1 MGKIYCLMGK
11 SASGKDTLYNMIRAA
26 RPDLKEYVMYAT
38 RPMRTGETDG
48 VTYHFV
54 TREYLSEVEKKGLLI
69 ESRTYN
75 TIHGPWTYATVD
87 DGQLDLKSGNY
98 LMPSTLESF
107 VRLRDYFGAEN
118 VIPLYVEVEDGE
130 RLQRAL
136 SRERSQKEPKY
147 KEMCRRFLADSED
160 FSEEKLTEA
169 GIRTRYNNHDAAECA
184 ALITESI
191 DRAFK

>member
-1 MGKIYCLMGK
+1 MGRIFCLMGK
-11 SASGKDTLYNMIRAA
+11 SASGKDTLYKMIRDA
-26 RPDLKEYVMYAT
+26 RPQLKEYVMYAT
-38 RPMRTGETDG
+38 RPIRTGEVNG

-54 TREYLSEVEKKGLLI
+54 SPEYLSRVEKDGRLI

-75 TIHGPWTYATVD
+75 TIHGPWIYATVD
-87 DGQLDLKSGNY
+87 DGQVNLESGSY
-98 LMPSTLESF
+98 LMPSTLQSYLK
-107 VRLRDYFGAEN
+107 LRDYYGAEN

-136 SRERSQKEPKY
+136 NRERSQEEPKY

-160 FSEEKLTEA
+160 FSEEKLSEA
-169 GIRTRYNNHDAAECA
+169 GINVRYQNLDAEKCA

-191 DRAFK
+191 DRAL

>member
-11 SASGKDTLYNMIRAA
+11 SASGKDTLYGMIRAL
-26 RPDLKEYVMYAT
+26 RPELLEYVMYAT

-54 TREYLSEVEKKGLLI
+54 TPEYLSEVEKKGLLI

-75 TIHGPWTYATVD
+75 TAHGPWTYATVD
-87 DGQLDLKSGNY
+87 DGQVDLLKGSY

-107 VRLRDYFGAEN
+107 IKLRDYYGEEN
-118 VIPLYVEVEDGE
+118 VIPLYVEVDDGE

-136 SRERSQKEPKY
+136 NRERSQKEPKY
-147 KEMCRRFLADSED
+147 KELCRRFLADSED
-160 FSEEKLTEA
+160 FSDEKLAEA
-169 GIRTRYNNHDAAECA
+169 GIKTRYQNLDAAECA
-184 ALITESI
+184 AVITESI
-191 DRAFK
+191 DRAG

>member
-11 SASGKDTLYNMIRAA
+11 SASGKDTLYNMIRTA

-54 TREYLSEVEKKGLLI
+54 TQEYLSKVEAEGHLI
-69 ESRTYN
+69 ESRTYQ

-87 DGQLDLKSGNY
+87 DGQVDLNGGNY

-107 VRLRDYFGAEN
+107 VKLRDYFGEEN

-136 SRERSQKEPKY
+136 NRERSQKEPKY

-160 FSEEKLTEA
+160 FSEEKLQAA
-169 GIRTRYNNHDAAECA
+169 GIKKRYQNLDADKCA

-191 DRAFK
+191 DRAFE

>member
-11 SASGKDTLYNMIRAA
+11 SASGKDTLYGMIRAL
-26 RPDLKEYVMYAT
+26 RPELLEYVMYAT

-54 TREYLSEVEKKGLLI
+54 TPEYLSEVEKKGLLI

-75 TIHGPWTYATVD
+75 TAHGPWTYATVD
-87 DGQLDLKSGNY
+87 DGQVDLLKGSY

-107 VRLRDYFGAEN
+107 IKLRDYYGKEN
-118 VIPLYVEVEDGE
+118 VIPLYVEVDDGE

-136 SRERSQKEPKY
+136 NRERSQKEPKY
-147 KEMCRRFLADSED
+147 KELCRRFLADSED
-160 FSEEKLTEA
+160 FSDEKLAEA
-169 GIRTRYNNHDAAECA
+169 GIKTRYQNLDAAECA
-184 ALITESI
+184 AVITESI
-191 DRAFK
+191 DRAG